1 MSVRTTTCS
10 KIKSCDTGLEIR
22 VLAGCV
28 YLICETTELSVIKF
42 IYHHYFSLA
51 AIAQSVATCYGL
63 DGPRV
68 VSRWGRDF
76 PQPSIEAL
84 RPTQLPVQRGT
95 GLFPGGKAAGA
106 WR

>member
-51 AIAQSVATCYGL
+51 AIAQSV
-63 DGPRV
+63 
-68 VSRWGRDF
+68 
-76 PQPSIEAL
+76 
-84 RPTQLPVQRGT
+84 
-95 GLFPGGKAAGA
+95 
-106 WR
+106 